1 MNSHLLA
8 LVCQCDWTPS
18 NFTKTRMLKEGK
30 MFLSLLNERPPLLL
44 NSSSLVVV
52 PDEHLTNQSGT
63 GSSAPAGKIEPEE
76 RRDLR

>member
-1 MNSHLLA
+1 
-8 LVCQCDWTPS
+8 
-18 NFTKTRMLKEGK
+18 